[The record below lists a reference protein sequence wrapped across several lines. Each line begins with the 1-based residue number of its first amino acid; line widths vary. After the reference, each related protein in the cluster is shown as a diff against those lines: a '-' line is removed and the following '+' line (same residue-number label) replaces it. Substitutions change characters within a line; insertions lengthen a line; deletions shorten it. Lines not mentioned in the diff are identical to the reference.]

1 MHSVALRMVYQ
12 MICLDQKFLVCRFMF
27 YSFLSDQEKVSCLLD
42 KPGSVQY
49 QFSGSPILHGM
60 EYTPTE
66 QCRLQAGTNTT
77 EHCPGMKVR
86 VCSRFISTIRFVMMM
101 SDHVRVFVYVLK
113 GERVEESGK
122 KRGV

>member
-1 MHSVALRMVYQ
+1 MCFGSYHKLSLECLTLANALRMVYQ
-12 MICLDQKFLVCRFMF
+12 MVCLDQVCHFMF

-77 EHCPGMKVR
+77 EHCPGMKVSKS
-86 VCSRFISTIRFVMMM
+86 VQS
-101 SDHVRVFVYVLK
+101 VYFNY
-113 GERVEESGK
+113 
-122 KRGV
+122 